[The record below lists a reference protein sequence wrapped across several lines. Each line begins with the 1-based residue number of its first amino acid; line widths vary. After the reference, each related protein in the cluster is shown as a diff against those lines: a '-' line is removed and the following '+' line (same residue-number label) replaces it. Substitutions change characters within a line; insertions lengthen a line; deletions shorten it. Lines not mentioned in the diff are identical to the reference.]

1 MCSCVDWTC
10 SVTSRPMYSK
20 CWISQ
25 ITTLTQRDQFSG
37 VRSFELIFGNEFQMD
52 GTSYSEFLHM
62 PCSYV
67 HVYTCTCASVYSVN
81 DHAHHTHTTRAHT
94 CMYTRT

>member
-1 MCSCVDWTC
+1 M
-10 SVTSRPMYSK
+10 TSRPMYSK

-52 GTSYSEFLHM
+52 GTSYSEFPALIIMLIH
-62 PCSYV
+62 V
-67 HVYTCTCASVYSVN
+67 HVQVCTV
-81 DHAHHTHTTRAHT
+81 
-94 CMYTRT
+94 